1 MMTGELT
8 TIARPYAKAA
18 FEAAVSKNAL
28 DNWGVMLEAAAFVAS
43 QKEVGALLASPKVS
57 SVQLSSLFKDALD
70 KVLDDEKRNF
80 IDLLAEN
87 HRLPI
92 LPEIKKLFAL
102 QKANYE
108 KTIMVDV
115 ETAFELSDKQ
125 QKSFVDALTKRL
137 NRKVKLKCSNSPEIL
152 GGAIVKAGDLV
163 IDGSVKGKLNR
174 LLESL

>member
-8 TIARPYAKAA
+8 TIARPYARAA
-18 FEAAVSKNAL
+18 FEAAVSKNML
-28 DNWGVMLEAAAFVAS
+28 DNWGVMLEAAAFVAN
-43 QKEVGALLASPKVS
+43 QKEVETLLSSPKVS
-57 SVQLSSLFKDALD
+57 ASQLSSLFKDTLA

-92 LPEIKKLFAL
+92 LPDIKKLFAL

-115 ETAFELSDKQ
+115 ETAVELSDGQ
-125 QKSFVDALTKRL
+125 QKSFIDALTKRL
-137 NRKVKLKCSNSPEIL
+137 NRKVMLKCSNNPEVL

-163 IDGSVKGKLNR
+163 IDGSIKGKLNR